1 MYPLVDTHA
10 HLYSEEF
17 DEDRPEVIRRC
28 REAGL
33 TAVLLPNTSCEYIAR
48 LREMVSMAPDLFVPM
63 IGLEPTDV
71 GEDWEEQLDALEREL
86 RTIPGYYRGIG
97 EIGLDYYW
105 SVEWREQMIE
115 AFRRQVEWA
124 RELDLPMSMHTR
136 AAVPE
141 AVELL
146 REWGLGGLRG
156 VFHSFSESEDDL
168 EAILSLGERFMVGI
182 NGIVTFRN
190 SRLREVIK
198 DRLPLARLVVET
210 DSPYLSPEPKRGRR
224 NESSHIIHIV
234 RCLADM
240 YEVSEEEMRHQLF
253 VNSRK
258 MFNLAPETTDP

>member
-1 MYPLVDTHA
+1 MYPLIDTHA

-86 RTIPGYYRGIG
+86 RTSRGYYRGIG
-97 EIGLDYYW
+97 EVGLDYYW

-136 AAVPE
+136 AAVLE

-146 REWGLGGLRG
+146 REWGLEGLRG

-210 DSPYLSPEPKRGRR
+210 DSPYLSPEPKRGQR

-234 RCLADM
+234 RCLADI

>member
-1 MYPLVDTHA
+1 MYPLIDTHA

-48 LREMVSMAPDLFVPM
+48 LREMVTMAPDLFVPM

-86 RTIPGYYRGIG
+86 RTSRGYYRGIG

-146 REWGLGGLRG
+146 REWGLDGLRG

-234 RCLADM
+234 RCLADI

>member
-1 MYPLVDTHA
+1 MYPLIDTHA

-71 GEDWEEQLDALEREL
+71 GEDWEEQLDSLEREL
-86 RTIPGYYRGIG
+86 RTSRGYYRGIG

-234 RCLADM
+234 RCLADI

>member
-33 TAVLLPNTSCEYIAR
+33 SAVLLPNTSCEYIAR

-71 GEDWEEQLDALEREL
+71 SEDWEGQLDALEREL

-146 REWGLGGLRG
+146 REWGLDGLRG
-156 VFHSFSESEDDL
+156 VFHSFSESEEDL

-234 RCLADM
+234 RCLADI

>member
-71 GEDWEEQLDALEREL
+71 GEDWEGQLDALEREL

-146 REWGLGGLRG
+146 REWGLDGLRG

-234 RCLADM
+234 RCLADI

>member
-28 REAGL
+28 RGAGL

-105 SVEWREQMIE
+105 SIEWREQMIE

-146 REWGLGGLRG
+146 REWGLDGLRG

-234 RCLADM
+234 RCLADI

>member
-234 RCLADM
+234 RCLADI

>member
-17 DEDRPEVIRRC
+17 DDDRPEVIRRC

-141 AVELL
+141 AVKLL
-146 REWGLGGLRG
+146 REWGLEGLRG
-156 VFHSFSESEDDL
+156 VFHSFSESEEDL

-234 RCLADM
+234 RCLADI

>member
-71 GEDWEEQLDALEREL
+71 GEDWEGQLDALEREL

-146 REWGLGGLRG
+146 REWGLDGLRG
-156 VFHSFSESEDDL
+156 VFHSFSESEEDL

-234 RCLADM
+234 RCLADI

>member
-71 GEDWEEQLDALEREL
+71 SEDWEGQLDALEREL

-146 REWGLGGLRG
+146 REWGLEGLRG
-156 VFHSFSESEDDL
+156 VFHSFSESEEDL

-234 RCLADM
+234 RCLADI

>member
-17 DEDRPEVIRRC
+17 DDDRPEVIRRC

-48 LREMVSMAPDLFVPM
+48 LREMVAMAPDLFVPM

-71 GEDWEEQLDALEREL
+71 GEDWEEQLDALKREL
-86 RTIPGYYRGIG
+86 RTSPGYYRGIG

-146 REWGLGGLRG
+146 REWGLDGLRG
-156 VFHSFSESEDDL
+156 VFHSFSESEEDL

-234 RCLADM
+234 RCLADI

>member
-1 MYPLVDTHA
+1 MYPLIDTHA

-71 GEDWEEQLDALEREL
+71 SEDWEEQLDALEREL
-86 RTIPGYYRGIG
+86 RTSRGYYRGIG

-105 SVEWREQMIE
+105 SVEWRAQMIE

-146 REWGLGGLRG
+146 REWGLDGLRG

-234 RCLADM
+234 RCLADI